1 MAKREARGLRVR
13 PSPAD
18 HLGVII
24 RLGVYRALPADLR
37 GGVAGDDRGESPL
50 EEGADKVDGRT
61 HSHRNRATSTGWRKR
76 RVHADGASGTE
87 YVREV

>member
-24 RLGVYRALPADLR
+24 RLGVYRALLADLR
-37 GGVAGDDRGESPL
+37 GGVAGDDHGESPL

-61 HSHRNRATSTGWRKR
+61 YSHLNRTRSTSTGWRTRK
-76 RVHADGASGTE
+76 VHAANGA
-87 YVREV
+87 